1 MFPGVVDDQDNEQ
14 QSVRQFGQKKHSND
28 GDQHHRRHVPLS
40 QAPTLRL
47 PVRSAPT
54 SGSSTL
60 RLPVRSAP
68 TSGSPTLRLPVRSA
82 PTSGSPTLRLPV
94 RSAPTSG
101 LSTLRL
107 PVRRHSDFRFCAS
120 SCRRRRCAWRIV
132 RTSSALRM
140 MRIVHGTTWMK
151 MTSTTRTTGF
161 AVEMTSSFEVSA
173 ARHHVLV
180 LLMTPGRDE
189 TENHRSHLVTR
200 LVVARNDVV
209 KEPTILPDIIIFSW
223 VAFVGVEWGGWGTG
237 TRWMKMTRNQ

>member
-47 PVRSAPT
+47 PVRRHSDFRFAP
-54 SGSSTL
+54 L
-60 RLPVRSAP
+60 RLPVRRHSDFRFAP
-68 TSGSPTLRLPVRSA
+68 LRLPVRRHSDFRFA
-82 PTSGSPTLRLPV
+82 P
-94 RSAPTSG
+94 
-101 LSTLRL
+101 LRL

-173 ARHHVLV
+173 ARHPVLV

-209 KEPTILPDIIIFSW
+209 KEPTMLPDIIILRR
-223 VAFVGVEWGGWGTG
+223 VVFVGVERGGWGTG

>member
-40 QAPTLRL
+40 QAP
-47 PVRSAPT
+47 
-54 SGSSTL
+54 
-60 RLPVRSAP
+60 
-68 TSGSPTLRLPVRSA
+68 
-82 PTSGSPTLRLPV
+82 
-94 RSAPTSG
+94 
-101 LSTLRL
+101 TLRL

-173 ARHHVLV
+173 ARHPVLV

-209 KEPTILPDIIIFSW
+209 
-223 VAFVGVEWGGWGTG
+223 
-237 TRWMKMTRNQ
+237 